1 MESVS
6 CCYHDD
12 NPAMSNECGAQ
23 LSDAL
28 GWRSL
33 NKQAWSQGGGRRR
46 NRGTRER
53 RQGTDGTLSSRFLLR
68 FFFPSWNQRSKTL
81 DERNITNQST
91 IFQCFPLGGL
101 AFDLLS

>member
-1 MESVS
+1 MENVS

-23 LSDAL
+23 LSDAV

-33 NKQAWSQGGGRRR
+33 NKQALCQGGGRRR
-46 NRGTRER
+46 NRMRER

-68 FFFPSWNQRSKTL
+68 LSFLSIMEPKIKDFRST
-81 DERNITNQST
+81 QHY
-91 IFQCFPLGGL
+91 
-101 AFDLLS
+101 